1 MAQDIFSPFDS
12 EAGHS
17 WFLGEDVSLHSLNDR
32 LRRWLSVELI
42 RVVLVVD
49 VVSDAHKLAAIV
61 GAGEED
67 DRNAKNIG
75 VGDASGVGSLG
86 LEDEFVDSD
95 RNGADKKGV

>member
-1 MAQDIFSPFDS
+1 MFSPFDS
-12 EAGHS
+12 ETGHT
-17 WFLGEDVSLHSLNDR
+17 WLLCEDVSLYSLNDR

-61 GAGEED
+61 GAGQED
-67 DRNAKNIG
+67 DRHAKDIS

-95 RNGADKKGV
+95 RNGTDKKRV